1 MARGRPAAHSS
12 LDPPVS
18 ADSLAGCQIMRIGAV
33 GATVVRGVL
42 AALLLTAVPLAVPG
56 PVLLHASQPQQQP
69 PAEPPEEQPADAL
82 DEETALAGEPAEPE
96 AAQEAADPAADA
108 EQPDAEQPA
117 DALDEE
123 TALADEPAEPEAA
136 QEAADPAAD
145 AEQPDAEEA
154 EPPAGT
160 FEAPAGLILS
170 YIKSDGSGDFER
182 VMTSLGAALAGSEDE
197 ALRDLLAG
205 WRLYRAR
212 EPGPEGEILY
222 VWLIDPAVAGAD
234 YAVPELLGAAL
245 PDESQALFD
254 AFSEAFGSGQA
265 LINLEPVDIGAAGPE

>member
-1 MARGRPAAHSS
+1 MARGRPAA
-12 LDPPVS
+12 
-18 ADSLAGCQIMRIGAV
+18 CQIMRIGAV

-56 PVLLHASQPQQQP
+56 PVLLHAFQPQQQP

-96 AAQEAADPAADA
+96 AAQEAADPAADV
-108 EQPDAEQPA
+108 EQPDAEEPA

-123 TALADEPAEPEAA
+123 TALAGEPA
-136 QEAADPAAD
+136 
-145 AEQPDAEEA
+145 DAEEA

-182 VMTSLGAALAGSEDE
+182 VMTSLGAALAGSDDE
-197 ALRDLLAG
+197 ALRELLAG

-212 EPGPEGEILY
+212 EPGPEGEVLY

-265 LINLEPVDIGAAGPE
+265 LINLEPVDIVPASP